1 MGEKLGNIGELHLRG
16 TKYLLELNES
26 GKNDREIHIQSE
38 NFRLLLPERIYME
51 AGANI
56 LLARKQLK
64 LIKGMDEH

>member
-1 MGEKLGNIGELHLRG
+1 MGEKLDNIGKLHIRG
-16 TKYLLELNES
+16 TKYLIELNEI

-38 NFRLLLPERIYME
+38 NFRLSLSERTFME

-64 LIKGMDEH
+64 LIKGMDEY